1 MTHDDSEALR
11 PKNAPLSLLQKL
23 GWGPF
28 FAEQADASVMAE
40 TPPVRVTE
48 VHRSGHHVVG
58 EGIDTILPPRPDT
71 TVGDWILLNAE
82 EPAESVVLER
92 KNLIKRRA
100 PGPERQVQ
108 LIGANLDTTFIV
120 TSCNDDFNIARLE
133 RYVALA
139 LEDKA
144 SPVILLTKADLAE
157 DVESYLSQ
165 ARSISADVPV
175 LAIDG
180 RGEEPRERLA
190 EWCKPGKT
198 VAFIGSSGVG
208 KSTLTNTLSG
218 GQEIKTQGIRE
229 GDARG
234 RHTTTSRQ
242 LHLLVSGC
250 TVLDTP
256 GMREVQLTD
265 AASGLGELFADLQEL
280 STQCRFRD
288 CMHESEPGCAIKSA
302 LAAGEIGEARL
313 ERWKKLVAE
322 DAFNSESLSP
332 RRARDRTFGRIAKQP
347 KKKGKK

>member
-28 FAEQADASVMAE
+28 FADQADASVMAE

-58 EGIDTILPPRPDT
+58 EGIDTILPPRPDA

-265 AASGLGELFADLQEL
+265 AASGLGELFADFQEL

-332 RRARDRTFGRIAKQP
+332 RRARDRTFGRISKQP

>member
-1 MTHDDSEALR
+1 MTDDTQEALR
-11 PKNAPLSLLQKL
+11 PKTAPLSLLQQL

-28 FAEQADASVMAE
+28 FEDQAEASVIAA

-48 VHRSGHHVVG
+48 VHRSGHHVLG
-58 EGIDTILPPRPDT
+58 EGIDMILPPRPDA
-71 TVGDWILLNAE
+71 TVGDWLLLNAE

-100 PGPERQVQ
+100 PGGERQVQ

-139 LEDKA
+139 LEDRA

-190 EWCKPGKT
+190 HWCKPGKT

-218 GQEIKTQGIRE
+218 GQEVKTQGIRE
-229 GDARG
+229 ADARG

-280 STQCRFRD
+280 GTQCRFRD
-288 CMHESEPGCAIKSA
+288 CMHESEPGCAIKAA
-302 LAAGEIGEARL
+302 LAAGEIGKARL
-313 ERWKKLVAE
+313 LRWKKLVAE

-332 RRARDRTFGRIAKQP
+332 RKAMDRTFGRVAKQ
-347 KKKGKK
+347 GKKRGKK

>member
-28 FAEQADASVMAE
+28 FADQADASVMAE

-58 EGIDTILPPRPDT
+58 EGIDMILPPRPDA

-157 DVESYLSQ
+157 DVESYLNQ

-190 EWCKPGKT
+190 EWCTPGKT

-332 RRARDRTFGRIAKQP
+332 RRARDRTFGRISKQP

>member
-1 MTHDDSEALR
+1 MTHDDSEALW

-58 EGIDTILPPRPDT
+58 EGIDTILPPRPDA

-144 SPVILLTKADLAE
+144 SPVNLQTKSDLAE
-157 DVESYLSQ
+157 DVESYHSQ

-332 RRARDRTFGRIAKQP
+332 RRARDRTFGRISKQP

>member
-1 MTHDDSEALR
+1 MTRETTEGL
-11 PKNAPLSLLQKL
+11 PQKNIPLSLLQKL
-23 GWGPF
+23 GWQPF
-28 FAEQADASVMAE
+28 FAEQTNVEAMAA

-58 EGIDTILPPRPDT
+58 EGIDEIIPPRPDA
-71 TVGDWILLNAE
+71 TVGDWLLLNEA

-139 LEDKA
+139 FEDA
-144 SPVILLTKADLAE
+144 AAPVILLTKADMSD

-165 ARSISADVPV
+165 ARSISKDVPV
-175 LAIDG
+175 LVIDG
-180 RGEEPRERLA
+180 RGEEPRDKLA
-190 EWCKPGKT
+190 GWCKPGKT

-208 KSTLTNTLSG
+208 KSTLTNALAG
-218 GQEIKTQGIRE
+218 GQDIRTQGIRE
-229 GDARG
+229 GDAKG

-242 LHLLVSGC
+242 LHMLASGC
-250 TVLDTP
+250 NVLDTP

-265 AASGLGELFADLQEL
+265 AASGLGDLFADLQEL

-288 CMHESEPGCAIKSA
+288 CKHESEPGCAVK
-302 LAAGEIGEARL
+302 AAHEAGNIDEPRL
-313 ERWKKLVAE
+313 MRWKKLVAE

-332 RRARDRTFGRIAKQP
+332 RKAMDRTFGRVTKQ
-347 KKKGKK
+347 GKKRGKR